1 VYLIWSVLVG
11 NWGHFVTTQ
20 GRRKSLA
27 NLRKSL
33 FTCQMISL
41 LFQLRTFPLVDFII
55 KMDEEYQYNNSVKI
69 DLGTTLLLRILLGV
83 VLAK

>member
-1 VYLIWSVLVG
+1 
-11 NWGHFVTTQ
+11 
-20 GRRKSLA
+20 
-27 NLRKSL
+27 
-33 FTCQMISL
+33 MISL